1 MTKKY
6 TAAQWAAM
14 EGKPKAKAAPDKDGM
29 GWKGNLAIGAFL
41 FVGGSMAFS
50 AASSSTKAGASAST
64 SPVTEL
70 AASVSTDGLSAK
82 EVRCLKVGQEL
93 KKQGVEGNDLARF
106 IALAGYESTGCRN
119 KDNAGLN
126 KDGTVDDCPLQI
138 NRTAN
143 ADLIKGKDIKK
154 LHDCVQV
161 AIAVQKRQGWNAWS
175 SFQNGH
181 GPYRQDVPMA
191 LKLSEKLS

>member
-1 MTKKY
+1 MAKKY

-14 EGKPKAKAAPDKDGM
+14 EDKPKAKAATNKKQG
-29 GWKGNLAIGAFL
+29 IGAKGWFAL
-41 FVGGSMAFS
+41 GTIGFVGISMATAKDPANS
-50 AASSSTKAGASAST
+50 AGAS
-64 SPVTEL
+64 SPTTEL
-70 AASVSTDGLSAK
+70 AASVSTDGLNAK

-93 KKQGVEGNDLARF
+93 KSQGVEGNDLARF
-106 IALAGYESTGCRN
+106 IALAGYESKGCQN
-119 KDNAGLN
+119 INNAGLN

-143 ADLIKGKDIKK
+143 ADLIKNQDLKK
-154 LHDCVQV
+154 LHDCVSV
-161 AIAVQKRQGWNAWS
+161 AIAVKKRQGWGAWS

-191 LKLSEKLS
+191 LKLAEKLS